1 MKRLISLMILIVA
14 AIATIAAQNRIDSL
28 VDNFSSQ
35 GNSTFT
41 SAVERDSKTNRIKKV
56 VKRLVTEGKTS
67 NELRQAFEAEKHIG
81 TFSEKFENNVRV
93 FMLTTQDSRTNRIYM
108 LRLENERFYPKSE
121 TTIIIKFK

>member
-1 MKRLISLMILIVA
+1 MAILVA
-14 AIATIAAQNRIDSL
+14 AIATTAAQNRIDNL

-56 VKRLVTEGKTS
+56 VKRLVTEGRIS
-67 NELRQAFEAEKHIG
+67 NELRQAFEAEKNAG
-81 TFSEKFENNVRV
+81 TFSEKYENNVRIL
-93 FMLTTQDSRTNRIYM
+93 MLTTQDSRSNRIYM

-121 TTIIIKFK
+121 TAIIIKLK